1 MYQEM
6 FGNSSLDKAINSYA
20 ISKSLNQFFTKVGV
34 NIDAKMPLS
43 SKANFLTA
51 IKSIKTILF

>member
-1 MYQEM
+1 M
-6 FGNSSLDKAINSYA
+6 FENSSLDKVINSYA
-20 ISKSLNQFFTKVGV
+20 IFKNLNQFFTKVGV

-51 IKSIKTILF
+51 IKSIKTILL

>member
-1 MYQEM
+1 M
-6 FGNSSLDKAINSYA
+6 FENSSLDKAINNYA
-20 ISKSLNQFFTKVGV
+20 ISKHLNQFFTKVGV

-43 SKANFLTA
+43 SKTNLLTA